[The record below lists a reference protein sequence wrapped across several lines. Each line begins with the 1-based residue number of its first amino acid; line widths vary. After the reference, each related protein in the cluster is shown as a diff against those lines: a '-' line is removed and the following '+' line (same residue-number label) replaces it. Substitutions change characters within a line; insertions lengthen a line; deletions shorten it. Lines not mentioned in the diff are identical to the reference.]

1 MDSSP
6 FPDQAEQLNAIS
18 SSFQAIFDHLLQTTQ
33 NVSKDPILRLAGPE
47 EILQLKEIS
56 APGTAHPVQD
66 AIEDAF
72 TIQDFRFR
80 MNHPKTFA
88 FIPAPVSPLSWI
100 GDCLAQAFNSFA
112 GSALQG
118 PGVAIVEQTLLQWL
132 ASKVGMPDTAGGVF
146 VSGGSMANMSGM
158 VLARECILEDGTES
172 LGIAYLSDQT
182 HHSVIKALRIIGI
195 KRSQIRLIPTNPSFQ
210 MDITSLK
217 ETIKA
222 DREMGLKPF
231 VIIGTC
237 GTTNTGSIDPLQD
250 LAQVRDKENIWLHI
264 DGAYGAS
271 AALGAIRSSFTN
283 GLGLADSI
291 SWDAHKW
298 LFQTYSCSLILVR
311 NKLNLAKVYA
321 NDGDYLRDAL
331 QHDEI
336 PDFWNLGMELT
347 RPSRAMKLWFTLR
360 VLGVE
365 TVGKMVDH
373 GFDLAEIAETEV
385 KKLEDW
391 EVTSPASM
399 AIVTFRYAPSGKTD
413 EELDGLNAG
422 ISKYF
427 MDNDIAGML
436 TTKIRGR
443 VVLRI
448 CSISP
453 VLRREEMV
461 DIIQRADQVAKLL
474 TQRQETTA

>member
-1 MDSSP
+1 
-6 FPDQAEQLNAIS
+6 
-18 SSFQAIFDHLLQTTQ
+18 
-33 NVSKDPILRLAGPE
+33 
-47 EILQLKEIS
+47 
-56 APGTAHPVQD
+56 
-66 AIEDAF
+66 
-72 TIQDFRFR
+72 
-80 MNHPKTFA
+80 
-88 FIPAPVSPLSWI
+88 
-100 GDCLAQAFNSFA
+100 
-112 GSALQG
+112 
-118 PGVAIVEQTLLQWL
+118 
-132 ASKVGMPDTAGGVF
+132 MPDTAGGVF

-195 KRSQIRLIPTNPSFQ
+195 KRNQIRLIPTNSSFQ
-210 MDITSLK
+210 MDIAALK
-217 ETIKA
+217 ETITA
-222 DREMGLKPF
+222 DREAGLKPF
-231 VIIGTC
+231 VIVGTC
-237 GTTNTGSIDPLQD
+237 GTTNTGSIDPLPA
-250 LAQVRDKENIWLHI
+250 LAQVRDEEKIWLHI

-271 AALGAIRSSFTN
+271 AVLGATRSGATN

-331 QHDEI
+331 EHDEI

-365 TVGKMVDH
+365 TIGKMVDH
-373 GFDLAEIAETEV
+373 GFDLAEIAEVEV
-385 KKLEDW
+385 KKLEGW

-399 AIVTFRYAPSGKTD
+399 AIVTFRYAPTGKTD
-413 EELDGLNAG
+413 EELDVLNAA

-427 MDNDIAGML
+427 MDKNIAGML

-453 VLRREEMV
+453 VLRLKEMV
-461 DIIQRADQVAKLL
+461 ETIQRVDQVAKLII
-474 TQRQETTA
+474 QRQETTA